1 MSVALLAPPLSPA
14 TTAAFDAV
22 VAGFEAVRFA
32 SVDDVTACADAL
44 QVRVGMH
51 AGPTPGGDVRA
62 YLRVSPGTVAV
73 RLGAVGQMVEVDA
86 LERLANGVGARALE
100 PELVLFDLEPTKGSR
115 AAITA
120 WSSGSRRR
128 MVRAIAELDL
138 SGWAD
143 DGGVLCLVTFTLP
156 DWWQTIAPTGQQFKQ
171 LVRILRERWCRSVG
185 LPWRGL
191 WKLEFQHRGAPH
203 MHTLMRVPAMVGAE
217 RFEDWIR
224 RTWADVC
231 AGSLADDVRAAYVA
245 AGEYGRHLARGV
257 DLSWSGV
264 KFSDPRRTSIYFLK
278 HSATSGGSSKE
289 YQNIVPDEWSG
300 EGAGPGRFWGV
311 WGLRPAVAELTLDW
325 ASMIRARRI
334 LRGVA
339 RGRAAQTEISRAHG
353 ADNAGA
359 VWSMRKRR
367 ARSLTT
373 SGGWVLVNDGVSL
386 AYELGRAL
394 SLPD

>member
-1 MSVALLAPPLSPA
+1 MSVALLAPPSSPA
-14 TTAAFDAV
+14 TTFDSL
-22 VAGFEAVRFA
+22 VAGLAPLRFA
-32 SVDDVTACADAL
+32 SVDDVKACAEAL

-51 AGPTPGGDVRA
+51 VGPMPGGDVRA
-62 YLRVSPGTVAV
+62 FLRVSPGTVAV
-73 RLGAVGQMVEVDA
+73 RLAAVGQMLEVASD
-86 LERLANGVGARALE
+86 ERLASGPVEA
-100 PELVLFDLEPTKGSR
+100 PELVLFELEQTKGTR
-115 AAITA
+115 AAITS

-156 DWWQTIAPTGQQFKQ
+156 DWWATVAPTGHAFKQ
-171 LVRILRERWCRSVG
+171 LVDALRKRWLRSVAT
-185 LPWRGL
+185 PWRGL
-191 WKLEFQHRGAPH
+191 WKLEFQRRGAPH
-203 MHTLMRVPAMVGAE
+203 MHTLMRVPALVGAE

-231 AGSLADDVRAAYVA
+231 AGSLADDVRADYVA
-245 AGEYGRHLARGV
+245 AGEYDRHLRRGV

-264 KFSDPRRTSIYFLK
+264 KFSDPRRTSVYFLK

-289 YQNIVPDEWSG
+289 YQNVVPDEWSG

-325 ASMIRARRI
+325 PAMVRARRI

-339 RGRAAQTEISRAHG
+339 RARAAQTEISRAHG
-353 ADNAGA
+353 ANDPGA

-373 SGGWVLVNDGVSL
+373 AGGWVLVNDGVGL